1 MKKVMALLRYGLY
14 ILLWAIIAGVIA
26 LIISNN
32 STLIYKDAIF
42 IEGILLI
49 IVGFFSSMRGTPI
62 SSINLIG
69 QDTGSSYNNYTNLEA
84 ARREQEKPVNK
95 LKKNLSIGVSYI
107 TLIIGGLITMLIGCL
122 I

>member
-49 IVGFFSSMRGTPI
+49 IVGFFSSMRGISI

>member
-14 ILLWAIIAGVIA
+14 ILIWNIIAGFIA